1 MARQLLADTGPLVAL
16 IARDDGAHEQVN
28 AFFKAAPVKLLT
40 TWPVLTETWHLLPAS
55 GRIGLMQWVRKGG
68 VQVHEFDDGADGV
81 LLALLEKYRDL
92 PMDLADA
99 SLVPLAIKSGIH
111 EVLTLDRRDFSTYR
125 LPGNK
130 RFQLVLDQ

>member
-16 IARDDGAHEQVN
+16 IARDDGDHQLVDAYLRS
-28 AFFKAAPVKLLT
+28 APVTLLT
-40 TWPVLTETWHLLPAS
+40 TWPVLTEAWHLLPGN

-68 VQVHEFDDGADGV
+68 IQIHEFDDGTDGV

-99 SLVPLAIKSGIH
+99 SLVLLAMKTGLFD
-111 EVLTLDRRDFSTYR
+111 VLTLDRRDFSTYR

-130 RFQLVLDQ
+130 RFHLVLDQ

>member
-16 IARDDGAHEQVN
+16 IARDDGDHQLVDAYLRS
-28 AFFKAAPVKLLT
+28 APVTLLT
-40 TWPVLTETWHLLPAS
+40 TWPVLTEAWHLLPGN
-55 GRIGLMQWVRKGG
+55 GRIGLMQWVHKGG
-68 VQVHEFDDGADGV
+68 IQIHEFDDGADGV

-99 SLVPLAIKSGIH
+99 SLVLLAMKTGLFD
-111 EVLTLDRRDFSTYR
+111 VLTLDRRDFSTYR

-130 RFQLVLDQ
+130 RFHLVLDQ

>member
-16 IARDDGAHEQVN
+16 IARDDGDHQLVDTYLRS
-28 AFFKAAPVKLLT
+28 APVTLLT
-40 TWPVLTETWHLLPAS
+40 TWPVLTEAWHLLPGN

-68 VQVHEFDDGADGV
+68 IQIHEFDDGADGV

-99 SLVPLAIKSGIH
+99 SLVLLAMKTGLFD
-111 EVLTLDRRDFSTYR
+111 VLTLDRRDFSTYR

-130 RFQLVLDQ
+130 RFHLVLDQ

>member
-16 IARDDGAHEQVN
+16 IARDDGDHQLVDAYLRS
-28 AFFKAAPVKLLT
+28 APVTLLT
-40 TWPVLTETWHLLPAS
+40 TWPVLTEAWHLLPGN

-68 VQVHEFDDGADGV
+68 IQIHEFDDGADGV
-81 LLALLEKYRDL
+81 LLALLEKYPDL

-99 SLVPLAIKSGIH
+99 SLVLLAMKTGLFD
-111 EVLTLDRRDFSTYR
+111 VLTLDRRDFSTYR

-130 RFQLVLDQ
+130 RFHLVLDQ

>member
-16 IARDDGAHEQVN
+16 IARDDGDHRLVDAYLRS
-28 AFFKAAPVKLLT
+28 APVTLLT
-40 TWPVLTETWHLLPAS
+40 TWPVLTEAWHLLPGN

-68 VQVHEFDDGADGV
+68 IQIHEFDDGADGV

-99 SLVPLAIKSGIH
+99 SLVLLAMKTGLFD
-111 EVLTLDRRDFSTYR
+111 VLTLDRRDFSTYR

-130 RFQLVLDQ
+130 RFHLVLDQ